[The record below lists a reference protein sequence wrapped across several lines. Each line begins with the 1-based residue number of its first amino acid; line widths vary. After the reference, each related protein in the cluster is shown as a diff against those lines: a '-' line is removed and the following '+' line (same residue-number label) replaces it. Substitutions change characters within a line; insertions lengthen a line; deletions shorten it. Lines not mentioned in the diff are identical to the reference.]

1 MEAPT
6 PAIDVVA
13 ATFFNSVKQ
22 VLESSTKQTIKYS
35 TTIQSIPRVSLRPD
49 IGCFV
54 QFSGDYNGLCVINF
68 AGTAALSLYKG
79 YMTAMGLPEE
89 ELAKDHTTNEVPD
102 SIGEMT
108 NQIMGHTMRMVENK
122 YNLTSFFGQP
132 KALALN
138 SSIILHPE
146 NDYNDNRRV
155 VFIINDMYRFYLELA
170 MERTEFISLA
180 KRK

>member
-1 MEAPT
+1 MDNRS
-6 PAIDVVA
+6 PAIDIVA

-35 TTIQSIPRVSLRPD
+35 TTIQSIPSVSLRPD

-54 QFSGDYNGLCVINF
+54 QFSGDYNGLCVANF
-68 AGTAALSLYKG
+68 SGVAALSLYKG
-79 YMTAMGLPEE
+79 YMTAMGLPED

-138 SSIILHPE
+138 SSISLHPE
-146 NDYNDNRRV
+146 SDFNDNRRI
-155 VFIINDMYRFYLELA
+155 VFIINDMHRFYIELA
-170 MERTEFISLA
+170 MEKVAFITLG
-180 KRK
+180 KKK

>member
-1 MEAPT
+1 MDNRAS
-6 PAIDVVA
+6 AIDVVA

-22 VLESSTKQTIKYS
+22 VLESSTKQKIKFS
-35 TTIQSIPRVSLRPD
+35 TTIQSIPGVSLRPD

-54 QFSGDYNGLCVINF
+54 QFSGDYNGLCVANF
-68 AGTAALSLYKG
+68 SGGSALSLYKG

-108 NQIMGHTMRMVENK
+108 NQILGHTMRMVENK
-122 YNLTSFFGQP
+122 YDLTSFFGQP

-138 SSIILHPE
+138 SSISLHPE
-146 NDYNDNRRV
+146 NDFNDHRRI
-155 VFIINDMYRFYLELA
+155 VFVINDMHRFYIELA
-170 MERTEFISLA
+170 MEKIEFITLA
-180 KRK
+180 KKK

>member
-1 MEAPT
+1 MDSPT
-6 PAIDVVA
+6 RAIDVVA

-22 VLESSTKQTIKYS
+22 VLESSTKQSIKYS
-35 TTIQSIPRVSLRPD
+35 TTIQSIPRVGLRPD

-54 QFSGDYNGLCVINF
+54 QFNGDYNGLCVINF
-68 AGTAALSLYKG
+68 AGAAAFALYKG

-89 ELAKDHTTNEVPD
+89 ELAKDHNTNEVPD

-146 NDYNDNRRV
+146 NDFNDNRRV
-155 VFIINDMYRFYLELA
+155 VFIINDMHRFYLELA
-170 MERTEFISLA
+170 MEKTEFISLA

>member
-1 MEAPT
+1 MDTPT
-6 PAIDVVA
+6 PAIDVVS
-13 ATFFNSVKQ
+13 ATYFNAVKQ
-22 VLESSTKQTIKYS
+22 VLESSTKQNIKYS

-54 QFSGDYNGLCVINF
+54 QFNGDYNGLCVINLT
-68 AGTAALSLYKG
+68 GTAALCLYRG

-89 ELAKDHTTNEVPD
+89 ELANDHNTNEVPD

-138 SSIILHPE
+138 STIVLHPE
-146 NDYNDNRRV
+146 NDFNDNRRV
-155 VFIINDMYRFYLELA
+155 VFIINDMHRFYLELA
-170 MERTEFISLA
+170 MEKTNFISLA
-180 KRK
+180 KKK